1 MSKHVNDL
9 DKHPQTEPKKAVSDI
24 ETGRPRKMNP
34 HRESLSGIETNHLF
48 KYRLFR
54 IGTMIAF
61 SPHVNCSTDFTCQLG
76 LRWWKIHRLSDFG
89 RSKRRSS
96 QEISMMKT
104 ENQITFRLAAVS
116 MAILLG
122 ACSGGK
128 SSISGPSQTPS
139 PGVGTNSAPTISGIP
154 PSSVKAGDSYSFT
167 PQASDPDG
175 DLLTFSIENQPSW
188 ASFDSGTGGVTGVPS
203 TGDIGNYANIRIS
216 VSDGQLTASTPSFS
230 IDVTQV
236 ATASTTLSWTAPTQN
251 EDGSTLTDLA
261 GYKIFYGT
269 SPGNY
274 SEEIRIDNP
283 SVTVYVVDNLTPDT
297 YYFAAKAFNAAGVDS
312 RYSGEAVKIVN

>member
-1 MSKHVNDL
+1 
-9 DKHPQTEPKKAVSDI
+9 
-24 ETGRPRKMNP
+24 
-34 HRESLSGIETNHLF
+34 
-48 KYRLFR
+48 
-54 IGTMIAF
+54 
-61 SPHVNCSTDFTCQLG
+61 
-76 LRWWKIHRLSDFG
+76 
-89 RSKRRSS
+89 
-96 QEISMMKT
+96 MKT
-104 ENQITFRLAAVS
+104 QNLFTLRLAAVS

-139 PGVGTNSAPTISGIP
+139 PGSGTNSSPTISGTP
-154 PSSVKAGDSYSFT
+154 PSSVKAGDSYSFM

-175 DLLTFSIENQPSW
+175 DSLTFSIENRPSW

-203 TGDIGNYANIRIS
+203 TGDIGSYANIRIS
-216 VSDGQLTASTPSFS
+216 VSDGQLSASTPAFS

-269 SPGNY
+269 SSGSY
-274 SEEIRIDNP
+274 TEEIRIDNP